1 LKVVPPPALPVSRP
15 RTPEPPT
22 VGTGLPGAYTV
33 PVLPTLTTPT
43 RTPGVEPMPLP
54 TRQLVMSAV
63 FGAALATAPLRAE
76 DPKAPAPKAD
86 ASNVQQQL
94 DALKTDLNKLR
105 EDVARLGKLEDVILG
120 TKDGAAGT
128 NAGLLKRLGD
138 MEETLKQINA
148 KLGQRDANRSTS
160 AYAGSANSTI
170 TTRAHVRIVNDY
182 PTEMSMLINGRSV
195 RLQPGESRT
204 VDVPPGSYTYELLH
218 AGSQPTT
225 SAIKDGETVTLRI
238 R

>member
-1 LKVVPPPALPVSRP
+1 
-15 RTPEPPT
+15 
-22 VGTGLPGAYTV
+22 
-33 PVLPTLTTPT
+33 
-43 RTPGVEPMPLP
+43 MPLP

-76 DPKAPAPKAD
+76 DAKAPPAKAD
-86 ASNVQQQL
+86 ATKIQEQL
-94 DALKTDLNKLR
+94 DALRTDLNKLR
-105 EDVARLGKLEDVILG
+105 DDVKKLDSLKDVVLG
-120 TKDGAAGT
+120 TKDGTAGT

-148 KLGQRDANRSTS
+148 KLGQQDANRTTS
-160 AYAGSANSTI
+160 AYAGSTNNAI

-182 PTEMSMLINGRSV
+182 PTGLSMLINGRSV
-195 RLQPGESRT
+195 RLEPGESRT
-204 VDVPPGSYTYELLH
+204 VGVPPGSYTYELLH
-218 AGSQPTT
+218 AGSHPTT